1 METNKE
7 LELEAMDMLKSKWSH
22 LYMFGYPKRPFPTN
36 YENDLNNV
44 IIGLTSKWVEKQK
57 LKFAIEQLNK
67 LDTVLQVKI
76 SLLLDMCEESSDK
89 EFYNRKI
96 EGIKLAKEEIRRDI
110 RELEQKLLEL

>member
-1 METNKE
+1 METNKVPGKE

-57 LKFAIEQLNK
+57 LEFAIKQLK
-67 LDTVLQVKI
+67 KCSHAPTIRLGIVL
-76 SLLLDMCEESSDK
+76 E
-89 EFYNRKI
+89 
-96 EGIKLAKEEIRRDI
+96 
-110 RELEQKLLEL
+110 ELEQKLSEL